1 MTSFEKWLK
10 NRDLQLSEVLDQEHL
25 QAHNYDALSAAQKKV
40 QEKKEQQ
47 EKEESIKN
55 LEFIKQHLE
64 NWVGHEEF
72 GAEKLKWLGAVMHL
86 QDPKGGK
93 INDSMESVIHHYKN
107 TFKNL
112 ESLNSLFKKEN
123 IMSHMGNPKVLA
135 NLKKELERNW
145 DEIDHDIHVDSSE
158 QEREHDHGHGE
169 LGKHFTEFVVSTI
182 IHVVDI
188 LLKGLKGELNHEP
201 EIPETHEEPKE
212 VPSQLPDKPQD
223 SSVSE
228 PLGNSQGKPEA
239 RQGMMG
245 EVGKFMGFK
254 S

>member
-1 MTSFEKWLK
+1 MTSFESWLK
-10 NRDLQLSEVLDQEHL
+10 NRDMKLSEVLDQEHL
-25 QAHNYDALSAAQKKV
+25 QAHNFDALGAAQKKV
-40 QEKKEQQ
+40 QEDKEAK

-64 NWVGHEEF
+64 NWVGHDEF

-93 INDSMESVIHHYKN
+93 VNDSMESAIHHYKN

-112 ESLNSLFKKEN
+112 ESLNSLFKKDN
-123 IMSHMGNPKVLA
+123 ILSHMGNPKVLA

-145 DEIDHDIHVDSSE
+145 DEIEHDIHVDSSE
-158 QEREHDHGHGE
+158 SEREHDHSHGE

-182 IHVVDI
+182 LHVVDI
-188 LLKGLKGELNHEP
+188 LIKGLKGELNNEP
-201 EIPETHEEPKE
+201 KIPVSQEEPKQ
-212 VPSQLPDKPQD
+212 VPSQMPEKQD
-223 SSVSE
+223 AATAE
-228 PLGNSQGKPEA
+228 PLGNSEGKPEA
-239 RQGMMG
+239 KQGMMG